1 MSVNRSKLNFWL
13 VTCIAKNLIRTTL
26 KVIFSI
32 FRFFCILRFQIFKYY
47 PIITNHTSIEILFIQ
62 LWWSRVT
69 HVVWDAVLCCVVL
82 CCVVL
87 CCVVLCCVVLCCV
100 VLCCVVLCCGVVCC
114 VVMWCAV
121 LCCAVLCCAV
131 LCCVVLC
138 CDVMWCDVMCVL
150 SCPVL
155 QRAVFQG
162 LSQEAL
168 SACIQ
173 SLLKASDIIQKNK
186 VSVYAPVYSTIT
198 QKSHMHSTTGN
209 HPETL
214 SLKNYCIFNVC
225 IFLFFFVLRNVLH
238 YC

>member
-1 MSVNRSKLNFWL
+1 M
-13 VTCIAKNLIRTTL
+13 
-26 KVIFSI
+26 IFSA
-32 FRFFCILRFQIFKYY
+32 FRWCI
-47 PIITNHTSIEILFIQ
+47 N
-62 LWWSRVT
+62 LWRSRVT
-69 HVVWDAVLCCVVL
+69 SEWCVVLCCAVLLWCVVLCCVVLCCDVMCCAVLCCVVL

-87 CCVVLCCVVLCCV
+87 CCVVMSCPVLCCV
-100 VLCCVVLCCGVVCC
+100 VLCCVVLCC
-114 VVMWCAV
+114 AV
-121 LCCAVLCCAV
+121 LCCAVRCGVVMCCHV
-131 LCCVVLC
+131 LPCVVMCCDVMWCVVLC
-138 CDVMWCDVMCVL
+138 CDV
-150 SCPVL
+150 CPVL

-214 SLKNYCIFNVC
+214 SLKKIIIFNVWILC
-225 IFLFFFVLRNVLH
+225 IFLCPEKCIALLLITYLFICVLH
-238 YC
+238 NTHYFKVFHIASFT